1 MKTSISYSL
10 LAAAMACGM
19 AQGAATAYTT
29 PVGYATSTL
38 KPGFNN
44 IGLTLQLPTKVAGDL
59 DVINSNS
66 VQDTTVGVNFTTSL
80 GTTGVLHVLEITSG
94 PALGLVVEVSS
105 WTADTITT
113 VDNLVTAGVVA
124 GNTYR
129 VRKAPTLEEI
139 FTTNTTT
146 GPLTAGTAA
155 TADLV
160 YVPTAVPG
168 QYTLYFLSGAGVFR
182 SVSPALTA
190 PNVPLVYLDGLF
202 VQRKATGTKDL
213 VVSGEIKPE
222 KTSGKLVP
230 GFNYLGTV
238 FPVGSTVQNSGLEN
252 FLLPGTAATADLIY
266 VPSTVTPGQY
276 TLVFRSGAGTW
287 RTVSPAAVAP
297 VIDFTGA
304 IFIERKGAATSYSI
318 NAPSTWQLN
327 Q

>member
-1 MKTSISYSL
+1 MKTYTYSLL
-10 LAAAMACGM
+10 LAAAASGM
-19 AQGAATAYTT
+19 ALGAETAYTT
-29 PVGYATSTL
+29 PVGYTTTTL
-38 KPGFNN
+38 KQGFNN
-44 IGLTLQLPTKVAGDL
+44 VGITVHSATKAAGDL
-59 DVINSNS
+59 EVISAGS
-66 VQDTTVGVNFTTSL
+66 VQDTSAGVNFTTSL
-80 GTTGVLHVLEITSG
+80 GATGVIHILEITSG
-94 PALGLVVEVSS
+94 PAVGVVSEISS
-105 WTADTITT
+105 WTTDTITT

-129 VRKAPTLEEI
+129 IRKAPTLEEI

-146 GPLTAGTAA
+146 GPLTAGTAT

-160 YVPTAVPG
+160 YVPTGVPG
-168 QYTLYFLSGAGVFR
+168 QYTLYFLSGAGAFR
-182 SVSPALTA
+182 SVSPAAAA

-202 VQRKATGTKDL
+202 VQRKAAGTKDL
-213 VVSGEIKPE
+213 VVSGEVKPE
-222 KTSGKLVP
+222 KAAGKLVT

-252 FLLPGTAATADLIY
+252 YLLAGTATTADLIY
-266 VPSTVTPGQY
+266 VPTATPGQY

-297 VIDFTGA
+297 TIDLTGA
-304 IFIERKGAATSYSI
+304 IFIERKGAAGPYAI